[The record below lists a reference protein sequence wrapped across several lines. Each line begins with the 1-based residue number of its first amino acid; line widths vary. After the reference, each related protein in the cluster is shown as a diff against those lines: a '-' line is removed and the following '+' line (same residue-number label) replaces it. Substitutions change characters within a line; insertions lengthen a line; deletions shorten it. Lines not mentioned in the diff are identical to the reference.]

1 MARNFTITTPAET
14 VRVGPDGRGEML
26 FTVTNVSGIPNRGL
40 AKLAPQGNTNSE
52 WLTLTDVERE
62 FPVGGVHQFRVAA
75 NIPPGTPA
83 GRYTWRF
90 DVVSALKRGEELDAG
105 PTVAFEIG
113 ATEPPKKGIPWWVWL
128 AIAIGALVLA
138 VVLFLAFRK
147 KDPPP
152 PPPPPEVV
160 KVKVPNVF
168 GNDPTSAAIRIQN
181 AKLRVF
187 IEPRFIK
194 SDPRILIKGLNTV
207 VDQDPKADT
216 EVDPDTNVTI
226 FVLRLRGSRF
236 DTDLKGLTPTTAKEL
251 QRFKRAAEKPE

>member
-1 MARNFTITTPAET
+1 
-14 VRVGPDGRGEML
+14 
-26 FTVTNVSGIPNRGL
+26 
-40 AKLAPQGNTNSE
+40 
-52 WLTLTDVERE
+52 
-62 FPVGGVHQFRVAA
+62 
-75 NIPPGTPA
+75 
-83 GRYTWRF
+83 
-90 DVVSALKRGEELDAG
+90 
-105 PTVAFEIG
+105 
-113 ATEPPKKGIPWWVWL
+113 
-128 AIAIGALVLA
+128 
-138 VVLFLAFRK
+138 
-147 KDPPP
+147 
-152 PPPPPEVV
+152 V